1 MGDPLAT
8 FGSSPSASRA
18 ILKIIE
24 KPLIFIAF
32 LSIEVIWQFSGGAL
46 AALGGPR
53 GVLVGV
59 DVAQGEDL
67 SGYFRFLQKTERGQ
81 RPLTFRGWGVNGR

>member
-8 FGSSPSASRA
+8 FGSSPSAFRA

-24 KPLIFIAF
+24 KPLIFTAF

-53 GVLVGV
+53 EVLIGV
-59 DVAQGEDL
+59 DLAQGEDL
-67 SGYFRFLQKTERGQ
+67 GGYVRGFQNTDKGQ
-81 RPLTFRGWGVNGR
+81 RPLTFRGWGGNGR